1 MNFNLLIKLFLI
13 SIVFGILIFSIVKNK
28 VGKIAIKL
36 MVLIIIT
43 GALLGAVGLTLN
55 LIAVEKNYGKMPV
68 STVQGEIVEDYRHTA
83 LNEEVKYEFLTDKY
97 YLNFPCK
104 GMYSIGDIL
113 AGIGIVMAF
122 STMGNVVLL
131 AKSKII

>member
-1 MNFNLLIKLFLI
+1 MNFNLVVKLFLI
-13 SIVFGILIFSIVKNK
+13 SIIFSILIFSIVKNENHK
-28 VGKIAIKL
+28 LAINI

-55 LIAVEKNYGKMPV
+55 LIVVEKNYGKMPV
-68 STVQGEIVEDYRHTA
+68 STVQGEIVEDYRHIA
-83 LNEEVKYEFLTDKY
+83 LSEEVKYEFLTDKY
-97 YLNFPCK
+97 YLTFPCK

-113 AGIGIVMAF
+113 AGIGVVMAF

-131 AKSKII
+131 AKSKRI